1 MNEKVL
7 KCSSISVLRN
17 VQYFLKGVGSKRDA
31 AILQSCFSEAFL
43 VRKFQLDQMRPSA
56 DGGQRAR
63 AIRAEDSSFRDDED
77 SRPSPDIPRD
87 GNQRGVHVSKRNSKG

>member
-1 MNEKVL
+1 
-7 KCSSISVLRN
+7 
-17 VQYFLKGVGSKRDA
+17 
-31 AILQSCFSEAFL
+31 
-43 VRKFQLDQMRPSA
+43 MRPSA

-87 GNQRGVHVSKRNSKG
+87 GNQRGVHDEQTEQQRLTIDWDAAAGSSSGEEIAYSAYLNPEGSSEQYLVQMQDIL